1 MKIIKRIAVFLIM
14 FWSVGF
20 LLTLSLQ
27 TFARSLLNIGF
38 EPITVPAQIELPA
51 GGMLNVY
58 LASRDTVPDVEKL
71 VPQVLI
77 EGSVPDKLRVETFSL
92 PLSVAEPEPLFA
104 HGLYSLTAKEAQRVS
119 ISWKN
124 PQEGYFIATSKS
136 LLISTVTLFSLIL
149 FSVLGASLLYYLF
162 GARVLQRLDIRG
174 RVAAASGDTD
184 NAAQPEK

>member
-38 EPITVPAQIELPA
+38 EPITVPAQIELPQ

-58 LASRDTVPDVEKL
+58 IASADKVPDVEQLSPQL
-71 VPQVLI
+71 VIQ
-77 EGSVPDKLRVETFSL
+77 GSVPDKLRIEKFSL
-92 PLSVAEPEPLFA
+92 PLSVAEPEPFFA
-104 HGLYSLTAKEAQRVS
+104 HGLYSLTAKEAQQVS
-119 ISWKN
+119 IVWDN
-124 PQEGYFIATSKS
+124 PRDGYFIATSKS
-136 LLISTVTLFSLIL
+136 LLISTVALFSLIL
-149 FSVLGASLLYYLF
+149 LSVLGASLLYYLF

-174 RVAAASGDTD
+174 NTADQPGGDSAST
-184 NAAQPEK
+184 QS